1 MFLSKTVTK
10 SGAISRFS
18 SIHHPTATQKH
29 TVLKYINNSSNK
41 QYKIKRQYNTIHS
54 LSQAINH
61 IRSDQIKNT
70 SLLTGI
76 QPQPSMA
83 KNPPLSS
90 NNPYHNPYS
99 SKTNS
104 LYSHPQEFIPKQLF
118 RNPAR
123 SSRLLT
129 INSQDLFLPTGKRT
143 HRFL

>member
-1 MFLSKTVTK
+1 MKNTTLPPAFIILPPHK
-10 SGAISRFS
+10 SI
-18 SIHHPTATQKH
+18 
-29 TVLKYINNSSNK
+29 LKYINNSSNK
-41 QYKIKRQYNTIHS
+41 QYKIKIQYNTIHS
-54 LSQAINH
+54 LSQTINH

-70 SLLTGI
+70 SLFTGI

-90 NNPYHNPYS
+90 SNNPYHNPYS
-99 SKTNS
+99 STTNS

-129 INSQDLFLPTGKRT
+129 INSQDLFLPTGKKRT